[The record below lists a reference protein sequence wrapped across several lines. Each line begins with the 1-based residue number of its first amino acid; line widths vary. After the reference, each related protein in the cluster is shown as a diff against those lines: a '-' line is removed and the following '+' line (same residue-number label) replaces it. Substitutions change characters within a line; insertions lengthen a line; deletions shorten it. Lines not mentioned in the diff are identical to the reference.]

1 MPIWQM
7 PEPGLKYAVGLS
19 GGVDSVALLHLC
31 AEHGL
36 RPRAIHI
43 NHNMQEASA
52 AFEQAARQICSG
64 LGVPL
69 TVLSGSLDPDPSR
82 PQSEEAARDLRR
94 SLFASELSENET
106 LLLGHHLNDQA
117 ETFIFRAFRGS
128 QPFGLASIAPT
139 SLLPSG
145 QRIFRPLLETSREQ
159 ILDYAKSR
167 NLFWVEDPTN
177 DSPAYSRNL
186 IRKAMPVLAQCHPH
200 GLKGIEKTAK
210 ACMEAHQLCRQL
222 ALIDLAACAHPGLP
236 GAFWL
241 SQLPFDSADAPR
253 LRNLA
258 RELAAQL
265 GWTPSESMLEN
276 ATGALLAH
284 KTGNCAVQIGQGQW
298 FFVCSGLASFTELG
312 PSYRSSPDAWAL
324 EAPEPFRWQCYDK
337 SLPTPDGKKLGEILR
352 LACVHP
358 HIRDSVPYLID
369 PQGLAVWAPIP
380 GFPLNFPVPGLVL
393 ASNGVISHKAHAR
406 AGSPCKP

>member
-7 PEPGLKYAVGLS
+7 PEPGAKYAVGLS
-19 GGVDSVALLHLC
+19 GGVDSVVLLHLC
-31 AEHGL
+31 SEHGL

-52 AFEQAARQICSG
+52 TFEKTARQICSD

-69 TVLSGSLDPDPSR
+69 TVLSGSLDPKSPR
-82 PQSEEAARDLRR
+82 SEEAARDLRR

-128 QPFGLASIAPT
+128 QPYGLGSIAQT

-177 DSPAYSRNL
+177 DSSEYSRNL
-186 IRKAMPVLAQCHPH
+186 IRKAMPALAQCHPH

-210 ACMEAHQLCRQL
+210 ACMEAHHLCRQL
-222 ALIDLAACAHPGLP
+222 ALIDLRACAHPSQP

-241 SQLPFDSADAPR
+241 SQLPFDIAEAPR

-258 RELAAQL
+258 RELASQL
-265 GWTPSESMLEN
+265 GWTLSESMLEN
-276 ATGALLAH
+276 AADAILAH
-284 KTGNCAVQIGQGQW
+284 KTGNCAVQIGQAQW
-298 FFVCSGLASFTELG
+298 FFVCSGLACFSALG
-312 PSYRSSPDAWAL
+312 PSYRSSPGSWKLA
-324 EAPEPFRWQCYDK
+324 APESFRWQSYDK
-337 SLPTPDGKKLGEILR
+337 SLPTPDGKKLGETLR
-352 LACVHP
+352 IACVHP

-369 PQGLAVWAPIP
+369 SQGSAVWAPIP
-380 GFPLNFPVPGLVL
+380 GNPLNFPVRGLVL
-393 ASNGVISHKAHAR
+393 ASNGVISHKANAPQASAHY
-406 AGSPCKP
+406 KP